1 MLALTENAVAAIR
14 GIISSSPVPDGGIR
28 IATETGSTS
37 SRTDLRMSLEEE
49 PGPKDRVLSA
59 AEARIFLAPEADTLL
74 DDQVLDADTSGE
86 RIRFSLRRQ
95 DLGGP

>member
-1 MLALTENAVAAIR
+1 VLALTENAVAAIR

-28 IATETGSTS
+28 IATDTEAQ
-37 SRTDLRMSLEEE
+37 SRPELRMSLEEK

-59 AEARIFLAPEADTLL
+59 AEARVFLTPEADTLL
-74 DDQVLDADTSGE
+74 DNQVLDADTSGE

-95 DLGGP
+95 DVGGP